1 MSLSL
6 NLFLCIDLILT
17 LKEPF
22 YPAKRRTKW
31 YIFFSVFIAV
41 LISFL
46 GSRRLDGACGNTGD
60 LGENDLALSST
71 FLAIALSVYIMT
83 ALFSIIF
90 AARMLS
96 RPGVSSEIKGMYFR
110 KHVLY
115 VIVFIIV
122 WSFTLATAYYN
133 LYHSGETTSPN
144 SVRYYERETGRF
156 EPGPVSQTN
165 SIRRTTVEKVSF
177 IASILTGFFM
187 ALIRLMEP
195 YFMFLLRKTWKGWFG
210 IVLDEKE
217 LSKEG
222 KITDTV
228 AAFLNSSLNIELVHV
243 ILKVITEYCTR
254 TSVGDDWR
262 KNVVQK
268 SYFKEKATHKIR
280 EIEIKD
286 PDKWAIDK
294 AAMERDFPGENTA
307 PKGGEEDVTIIN
319 EEIEVL
325 EHAPKIFSFIRSMDN
340 INQEMIEN
348 SLAPEL
354 NRDQAFSAGESQ
366 GKSGSFFFFCHD
378 KNFIIKTMNE
388 DELKAFNRL
397 FERYFRHLSEHPNS
411 LLARIYGVF
420 TVKIE
425 KLKPVHLILM
435 GNSMHIDDTKTIE
448 HVFDLKGS
456 IANRE
461 VQGKNLK
468 NTSTL
473 KDLNLLKLCQEKN
486 LLKFSKEDRKAIMDI
501 MAQDVDLL
509 AEANIMDYSLLFCI

>member
-1 MSLSL
+1 MGALSALDRTQMQLATQEPEYISVGLRATYTTLAIISIISTLFVFMTIFSNKKLRTHPSILIGLISLFECISCYHSLVYAVNPMEFIDYFGLHYLFNWTVFFRSTECNAFGKDCNEQAKLVLCNSNQTAGYTFFQMMSLSL

-60 LGENDLALSST
+60 YENNDLALSST

-133 LYHSGETTSPN
+133 LYHSGDTKSPQ
-144 SVRYYERETGRF
+144 SVRYYEREPGQF

-254 TSVGDDWR
+254 TSIGEDWR

-294 AAMERDFPGENTA
+294 AAMERDFPGENSA

-340 INQEMIEN
+340 IN
-348 SLAPEL
+348 
-354 NRDQAFSAGESQ
+354 
-366 GKSGSFFFFCHD
+366 
-378 KNFIIKTMNE
+378 
-388 DELKAFNRL
+388 
-397 FERYFRHLSEHPNS
+397 
-411 LLARIYGVF
+411 
-420 TVKIE
+420 
-425 KLKPVHLILM
+425 
-435 GNSMHIDDTKTIE
+435 
-448 HVFDLKGS
+448 
-456 IANRE
+456 
-461 VQGKNLK
+461 
-468 NTSTL
+468 
-473 KDLNLLKLCQEKN
+473 
-486 LLKFSKEDRKAIMDI
+486 
-501 MAQDVDLL
+501 
-509 AEANIMDYSLLFCI
+509 